1 MVASALEDDAPD
13 LHAAH
18 RPLTRLAPP
27 SVTVILLFGS
37 AGEVFLDPEGRM
49 RLNMGRAPHLD
60 ATQTLLK
67 RSVNISDRRV
77 VFNLLD
83 HSPPDAW
90 RRSALL
96 RRCRAIYLDESS
108 ACRVGDYELRL
119 DGELGVTLSE
129 AI

>member
-1 MVASALEDDAPD
+1 MAASALEEDSPE

-18 RPLTRLAPP
+18 RALTRLAPP

-37 AGEVFLDPEGRM
+37 AEEAFLDPEGRT
-49 RLNMGRAPHLD
+49 RVNMGRTPD
-60 ATQTLLK
+60 MDTTQTLLK

-90 RRSALL
+90 RRSAL
-96 RRCRAIYLDESS
+96 A
-108 ACRVGDYELRL
+108 
-119 DGELGVTLSE
+119 E
-129 AI
+129 ALPGNLPR